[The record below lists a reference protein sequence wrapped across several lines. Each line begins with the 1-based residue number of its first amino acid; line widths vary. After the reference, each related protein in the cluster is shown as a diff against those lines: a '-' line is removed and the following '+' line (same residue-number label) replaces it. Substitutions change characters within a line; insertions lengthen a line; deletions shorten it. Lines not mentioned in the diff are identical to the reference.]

1 MADWWFPLTF
11 AVLSR
16 LCHAHFERL
25 LCVVCALHR
34 FPKLWFDAT
43 VPASFLSSLSLLPL
57 AATAGAPVDFM
68 DCFHAYMRLRI
79 GQGTVSD
86 RFFHGIGSQL
96 IRPVLGAAAAAA
108 ALLPAAEAVK

>member
-1 MADWWFPLTF
+1 MADWWFPSTF

-25 LCVVCALHR
+25 LCVVCALRR

-57 AATAGAPVDFM
+57 AAGVEAPVDFM
-68 DCFHAYMRLRI
+68 DCFHAYMRLHI
-79 GQGTVSD
+79 EEETASD
-86 RFFHGIGSQL
+86 SSMAS
-96 IRPVLGAAAAAA
+96 VLS
-108 ALLPAAEAVK
+108 